1 MPLFGWT
8 SDGTQ
13 AGFHH
18 KPSWF
23 PASLPGS
30 SPGSTAPGRL
40 WTEPVILPDFFFFF
54 FSLIRGKRSWE
65 KYALALPGFFWL
77 FRIWYFNNKD
87 LAQPGTLVCY
97 MGDPEQIF
105 SLPEKLLGLSCPGS
119 EIFLYHTELN
129 FWAFSGD
136 LPVPILSL
144 PPYFLKCLI
153 ILQFLCTSNAL
164 QHCFLRWLLPGLFL
178 AQRLHQP
185 LWCLLGTHSCW
196 NCGHEVVSWN
206 FRNRDML

>member
-1 MPLFGWT
+1 MNFRWNTGRFPPQAFLISCQLAWQLSRLHGSGTALDWT
-8 SDGTQ
+8 CDS
-13 AGFHH
+13 
-18 KPSWF
+18 SW
-23 PASLPGS
+23 L
-30 SPGSTAPGRL
+30 L
-40 WTEPVILPDFFFFF
+40 FFFF

-77 FRIWYFNNKD
+77 LKICCFNNKD

-119 EIFLYHTELN
+119 EIFLYHAELN

-136 LPVPILSL
+136 LPVPILCL

-164 QHCFLRWLLPGLFL
+164 QHCFLHWLLPGLFL

-185 LWCLLGTHSCW
+185 LWCLLGTHSW
-196 NCGHEVVSWN
+196 
-206 FRNRDML
+206 